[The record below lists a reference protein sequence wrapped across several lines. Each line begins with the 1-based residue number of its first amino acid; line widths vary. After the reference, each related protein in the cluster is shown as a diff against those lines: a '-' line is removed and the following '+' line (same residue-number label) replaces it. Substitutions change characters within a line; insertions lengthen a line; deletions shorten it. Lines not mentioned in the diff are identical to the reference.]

1 MTALSMMSHAYF
13 MFQLQNT
20 WLLWTSIGVTF
31 GIEIYIFCCNG
42 GRTFPSNMVLLGI
55 FTFCE
60 GYIVSFISSATG
72 HQSGNGTVLLAAGLT
87 MGNFKNNFSCCNCM
101 YSLCLLHWRRLHNI
115 FLGSYHS
122 FSYFGHFDAR
132 HHVHRLSIYQKP
144 LLWSWCSSLFNLFG
158 HWYPTYHGRKKYVTQ
173 SGWICSCCFTPLY
186 RYHSDFPL
194 HSAATF

>member
-1 MTALSMMSHAYF
+1 MTSPINDYRIYDSLINDESRLLYVPTA
-13 MFQLQNT
+13 NT

-101 YSLCLLHWRRLHNI
+101 YSLCLLH
-115 FLGSYHS
+115 
-122 FSYFGHFDAR
+122 
-132 HHVHRLSIYQKP
+132 
-144 LLWSWCSSLFNLFG
+144 
-158 HWYPTYHGRKKYVTQ
+158 
-173 SGWICSCCFTPLY
+173 
-186 RYHSDFPL
+186 
-194 HSAATF
+194 